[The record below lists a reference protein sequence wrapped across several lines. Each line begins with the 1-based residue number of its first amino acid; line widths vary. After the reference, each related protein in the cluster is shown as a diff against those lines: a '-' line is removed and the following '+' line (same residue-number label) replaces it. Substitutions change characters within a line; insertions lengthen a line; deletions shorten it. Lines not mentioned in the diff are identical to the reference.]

1 MHVWPAID
9 WLISTGRARPAG
21 RMHARQLLR
30 PCSYRRTSTGRP
42 AGACSR
48 NKVDERMNSGWPAA
62 ASKNLYAGADGGR
75 EYHAGVPAGG
85 RSYVVAGP
93 AGAEGMGDWLQ
104 LHT

>member
-1 MHVWPAID
+1 MHACV
-9 WLISTGRARPAG
+9 ARDRLADLYRPGLAG
-21 RMHARQLLR
+21 RMRARQLLR
-30 PCSYRRTSTGRP
+30 RCSYRRTSTGQP

-62 ASKNLYAGADGGR
+62 ASNNLYAGDDGRR

-93 AGAEGMGDWLQ
+93 AGRHGHWLQ

>member
-9 WLISTGRARPAG
+9 WLISTGRAGPGRPAACILVSSSVHVLIGG
-21 RMHARQLLR
+21 RQ
-30 PCSYRRTSTGRP
+30 P

-48 NKVDERMNSGWPAA
+48 NKVDERMNSGRPVA
-62 ASKNLYAGADGGR
+62 ASNNLYAGDGGR

-93 AGAEGMGDWLQ
+93 AGGHGHWRQ